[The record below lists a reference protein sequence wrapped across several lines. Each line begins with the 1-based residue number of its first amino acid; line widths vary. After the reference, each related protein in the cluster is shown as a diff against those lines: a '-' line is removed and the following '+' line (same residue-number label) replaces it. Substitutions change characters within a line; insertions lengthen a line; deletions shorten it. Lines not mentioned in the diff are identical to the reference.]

1 MHPKQW
7 MGWISSWLL
16 ELVIKEI
23 VILITIQK
31 SFCVKQIVS
40 IFSLIRTTSLPSTLN
55 LKQAKNFKK
64 G

>member
-1 MHPKQW
+1 MDPKQW

-16 ELVIKEI
+16 ELVIKGI

-31 SFCVKQIVS
+31 SFFVKQIVS
-40 IFSLIRTTSLPSTLN
+40 IFSLIRTTSLPSTFN
-55 LKQAKNFKK
+55 LKQAKNFEK

>member
-31 SFCVKQIVS
+31 SFFVKQIVS
-40 IFSLIRTTSLPSTLN
+40 IFSLIRATSLPSTLN
-55 LKQAKNFKK
+55 LKQAKNIKK

>member
-31 SFCVKQIVS
+31 SFFVKQIVS

-55 LKQAKNFKK
+55 LKQAKNIKK

>member
-31 SFCVKQIVS
+31 SFFVKQIVS

-55 LKQAKNFKK
+55 LKQAKNF
-64 G
+64 

>member
-31 SFCVKQIVS
+31 NFFVKQIVS